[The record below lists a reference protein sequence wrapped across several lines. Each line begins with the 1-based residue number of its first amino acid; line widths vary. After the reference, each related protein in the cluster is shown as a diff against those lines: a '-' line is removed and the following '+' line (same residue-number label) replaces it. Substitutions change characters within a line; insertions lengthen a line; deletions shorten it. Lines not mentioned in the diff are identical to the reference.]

1 MSSKLPGPWE
11 RPGSVGEV
19 GPPLDWVQDPY
30 QPEQPATS
38 LVSRFVGALRRY
50 KWAVIAVTLLGSTA
64 GWVVSRLVP
73 PSYDVHA
80 VLWIENTPRTEGP
93 IRAQELLG
101 SSGWI
106 DLLRSYAV
114 MDEVV
119 HELKLYLGVTSELR
133 PAFADFTL
141 QSTSTPGR
149 YMLEVSADGGT
160 YTLTRDDREVVE
172 TGNVSGP
179 VGAGLGWNWRPG
191 PIHLTP
197 GRVME
202 FSVNNPRDAATGLI
216 MGIQPVIAWESN
228 LMRLTLSGSDPQA
241 TALRLN
247 AVADRL
253 VEVAAEMKRAQ
264 LDQLTAAL
272 SDQRVAAETNLQAAE
287 SALEQFSTRNATM
300 LTGAAPVPA
309 PGGGGAAVG
318 GGDPVS
324 ARYFTMQ
331 LDLDRFRGDR
341 ASIERILGEARSNGL
356 PLDALAMIESVQ
368 TSGDL
373 RVALEEYQARKAERR
388 ALLDRYTPD
397 HPSVARVDRT
407 ISDLET
413 TTIPR
418 LANQLVLQ
426 LADRE
431 ADLAGRVETAS
442 AQLRAVPSRQ
452 LELAR
457 LQRQVVIAGDLY
469 GMLEER
475 HEQARVA
482 AASTIPDIR
491 VLDPAV
497 APTGPTSNRQLLV
510 FLLGVVGSLGLAVVG
525 VFLADRFDPR
535 VRYPEEV
542 TNGMGLSVLGVLP
555 FIRRLGSKSSAK
567 ATIQASEAFRE
578 IRMNLLHAHGAAGTV
593 TVTITSPSAGDGK
606 SFVSSNLALA
616 FADGGKRTLL
626 IDGDIRRGTLHRR
639 LDTERTPGLTDY
651 LAGDVTL
658 GQVIVETSVPNV
670 YLIPAGTRRTDGPEL
685 LGSPAMGELL
695 LELTPRFETIL
706 IDSPPLG
713 AGVDAFVLGTLTRN
727 MMMVLRTGTTD
738 RSLANAKLAM
748 LDRLPIRMLGAV
760 LNATPTMAGA
770 YRYYSYIPGYEIADS
785 AEDVRL
791 LVGEPR

>member
-1 MSSKLPGPWE
+1 M
-11 RPGSVGEV
+11 
-19 GPPLDWVQDPY
+19 DWIPEPQV
-30 QPEQPATS
+30 EQPATS
-38 LVSRFVGALRRY
+38 LVARFLGALRRY
-50 KWAVIAVTLLGSTA
+50 KWAVLAVTLLGSAA
-64 GWVVSRLVP
+64 GWFVSRMIS

-93 IRAQELLG
+93 IRQQELLG

-119 HELKLYLGVTSELR
+119 REQKLYLGVGSNNR
-133 PAFADFTL
+133 PAFADFSL
-141 QSTSTPGR
+141 QPASTPGQYR
-149 YMLEVSADGGT
+149 LEVSTDGST
-160 YTLTRDDREVVE
+160 YTLSRADKQVVE
-172 TGNVSGP
+172 TSDVGGA
-179 VGAGLGWNWRPG
+179 VGASLGWIWQPG
-191 PIHLTP
+191 PEHLTP

-228 LMRLTLSGSDPQA
+228 IMRLTLSGSDPEQ

-247 AVADRL
+247 AVANRL
-253 VEVAAEMKRAQ
+253 VQLGAELKRAQ

-272 SDQRVAAETNLQAAE
+272 DEQRVAAESNLREAE
-287 SALEQFSTRNATM
+287 TALERFSASTAT
-300 LTGAAPVPA
+300 LPTGAAAVPA
-309 PGGGGAAVG
+309 PGAAGAGAPV
-318 GGDPVS
+318 GDPVT

-331 LDLDRFRGDR
+331 LDLDRFSNDR
-341 ASIERILGEARSNGL
+341 ASIERILGEARTNGL

-368 TSGDL
+368 TSGGL
-373 RVALEEYQARKAERR
+373 RVALEEYQVRKAERR

-397 HPSVARVDRT
+397 HPSVTRLDRT
-407 ISDLET
+407 IGDLET
-413 TTIPR
+413 VTIPQ
-418 LANQLVLQ
+418 LANELVAQ

-431 ADLAGRVETAS
+431 SDLAARSSTAS
-442 AQLRAVPSRQ
+442 AQLRAIPSRQ

-457 LQRQVVIAGDLY
+457 LQRQVMITSDLY

-475 HEQARVA
+475 YDQARVA

-497 APTGPTSNRQLLV
+497 APTGPTSNRQFLV
-510 FLLGVVGSLGLAVVG
+510 FLMGIVGSLGLAVVG

-555 FIRRLGSKSSAK
+555 YIRRIGSKAGAK
-567 ATIQASEAFRE
+567 ATVQAAEAFRE
-578 IRMNLLHAHGAAGTV
+578 IRMNLLHAHGAAGPV

-606 SFVSSNLALA
+606 SFVSSNLALT

-639 LDTERTPGLTDY
+639 LENERTPGLTDY
-651 LAGDVTL
+651 LAGEATL
-658 GQVIVETSVPNV
+658 GQVIRETSVPNV
-670 YLIPAGTRRTDGPEL
+670 YLIPAGTHRSNGPEL
-685 LGSPAMGELL
+685 LGSAAMGKLL
-695 LELTPRFETIL
+695 VEVTPRFEAIL

-760 LNATPTMAGA
+760 MNATPTMAGA
-770 YRYYSYIPGYEIADS
+770 YRYYSYIPGYAVAES
-785 AEDVRL
+785 EDVKL
-791 LVGEPR
+791 LVGEPN